1 MKRCDGRIGT
11 TALVLLALLAPP
23 LGAQTGL
30 ENRMGFVGGAT
41 MATWAGDGTNDPD
54 WRMGGDVGAFVSWVV
69 DDPWALR
76 AGLYYVQKG
85 IRESD
90 ADGDATLTLD
100 YLEIPLLLEYRL
112 VSEGPLGVH
121 VFGGPAVALKL
132 GCRVEAITV
141 AGATEAQC
149 SVYGMS
155 PREMDTGIMVGA
167 GANYAVTT
175 GVGLL
180 LEARFNLGVGSIDDS
195 YVRADVKNRAFQ
207 VNLGVVIPT
216 GEWIGSR

>member
-1 MKRCDGRIGT
+1 MKRYDGRIGT

-30 ENRMGFVGGAT
+30 ENRMGLVGGAT
-41 MATWAGDGTNDPD
+41 MATWAGDDTNDPD

-69 DDPWALR
+69 HDPWALR

-112 VSEGPLGVH
+112 VSDGWLGVH

-132 GCRVEAITV
+132 GCRVEASTA
-141 AGATEAQC
+141 AGPTEAQC
-149 SVYGMS
+149 SVYGMH

-167 GANYAVTT
+167 GADLVTD

-180 LEARFNLGVGSIDDS
+180 LESRFNLGVGSIDDS
-195 YVRADVKNRAFQ
+195 YARADVKNRAFQ

-216 GEWIGSR
+216 GEWLGGS